1 MKTTSAIALA
11 LSLLSGAPALAQTP
25 PAASGAATGATE
37 RPLIERLINTPFVQN
52 WNTWGLASPPTP
64 QPAQGVTG
72 GKALSIDVRRAGDPW
87 SVGAVM
93 TNTGAV
99 KSGDVLLLGVWVRA
113 AALPDNQTRTHVPL
127 LLLEGATEPKPVLAR
142 ATNVAV
148 GPEWTMIYASG
159 VAEADFAPGQTSI
172 IMQMGQARHRLELGP
187 ALLFNFG
194 PDSDR
199 ARLPRNPE
207 G

>member
-1 MKTTSAIALA
+1 MKTTSAIGLVFG
-11 LSLLSGAPALAQTP
+11 LLSVAPALAQTP
-25 PAASGAATGATE
+25 SPAASATE

-52 WNTWGLASPPTP
+52 WNTWGLTSPPTP

-113 AALPDNQTRTHVPL
+113 AALPDDQTRTHVPL

-194 PDSDR
+194 PDYDR

>member
-1 MKTTSAIALA
+1 MKTAFAISLA
-11 LSLLSGAPALAQTP
+11 LSLLSASALAQT
-25 PAASGAATGATE
+25 AAPVASPQTE

-64 QPAQGVTG
+64 QAAQGVTG

-93 TNTGAV
+93 TNTGAI
-99 KSGDVLLLGVWVRA
+99 KNGDVLLLGVWVRA
-113 AALPDNQTRTHVPL
+113 ATLPDDQTTTRIPL
-127 LLLEGATEPKPVLAR
+127 MLLEGAADPKPVLAR
-142 ATNVAV
+142 ATDVAV

-172 IMQMGQARHRLELGP
+172 ILQMGQARHRLELGP
-187 ALLFNFG
+187 ALLFDFG
-194 PDSDR
+194 PDYDR

>member
-1 MKTTSAIALA
+1 MKTAFAISLA
-11 LSLLSGAPALAQTP
+11 LSLLSAPALAQT
-25 PAASGAATGATE
+25 AAPVASPQTE

-64 QPAQGVTG
+64 QAAQGVTG

-93 TNTGAV
+93 TNTGAI
-99 KSGDVLLLGVWVRA
+99 KNGDVLLLGVWVRA
-113 AALPDNQTRTHVPL
+113 ATLPDDQATTRIPL
-127 LLLEGATEPKPVLAR
+127 MLLEGAADPKPVLAR
-142 ATNVAV
+142 ATDVAV

-172 IMQMGQARHRLELGP
+172 ILQMGQARHKLELGP
-187 ALLFNFG
+187 ALLFDFG
-194 PDSDR
+194 PDYDR

>member
-1 MKTTSAIALA
+1 MKTTSAIGLVFG
-11 LSLLSGAPALAQTP
+11 LLSVVPALAQTP
-25 PAASGAATGATE
+25 PPAASATE

-52 WNTWGLASPPTP
+52 WNTWGLASPPMP
-64 QPAQGVTG
+64 QAAQGVTG

-99 KSGDVLLLGVWVRA
+99 KSGDILLLGVWVRA
-113 AALPDNQTRTHVPL
+113 AALPDDQATTRIPL
-127 LLLEGATEPKPVLAR
+127 LLLEGAAEPKPVLAR

-194 PDSDR
+194 PDYDR
-199 ARLPRNPE
+199 TRLPRNPE

>member
-1 MKTTSAIALA
+1 MKTAFVISLA
-11 LSLLSGAPALAQTP
+11 LGLSSAPALAQT
-25 PAASGAATGATE
+25 AAPVASPQTE

-64 QPAQGVTG
+64 QTAPGVTG
-72 GKALSIDVRRAGDPW
+72 GQALSIDVRRAGDPW
-87 SVGAVM
+87 SAGAVM
-93 TNTGAV
+93 TNTGAI

-113 AALPDNQTRTHVPL
+113 AALPADQTITRIPL
-127 LLLEGATEPKPVLAR
+127 LLLEGSAEPKPVLAR
-142 ATNVAV
+142 ASDVAI
-148 GPEWTMIYASG
+148 GPDWTMIYASG

-172 IMQMGQARHRLELGP
+172 ILQMGQARHRLELGP

-194 PDSDR
+194 PDYDR

-207 G
+207 D